1 MSDDTEAESP
11 ALPGQRSVWW
21 PKWDS
26 YIAWAPLEMGYRA
39 LWGCAQSLEPQ
50 ERTWVRRQPATFQ
63 RGALV
68 ERILLHALFDEARAD
83 GRITSEGGIAQVGD
97 GTSAASTMFT
107 VPGWH
112 AAASYCQALVCVAIS
127 DKRVGV
133 DCDVLAAAERIALL
147 PSIFTVAE
155 RMHLNEHP
163 GDVVNLWTAK
173 ESLLKLKRARI
184 DIDPADPAYDV
195 INPRGARIISWNPT
209 PRTVAS
215 LSVEDGVDE
224 APIPLVLPGA

>member
-1 MSDDTEAESP
+1 M
-11 ALPGQRSVWW
+11 
-21 PKWDS
+21 
-26 YIAWAPLEMGYRA
+26 
-39 LWGCAQSLEPQ
+39 
-50 ERTWVRRQPATFQ
+50 
-63 RGALV
+63 
-68 ERILLHALFDEARAD
+68 
-83 GRITSEGGIAQVGD
+83 
-97 GTSAASTMFT
+97 ASTRFT

-147 PSIFTVAE
+147 PTVFTVAE

-173 ESLLKLKRARI
+173 ESLLKLKHAGI
-184 DIDPADPAYDV
+184 NIDPADPAYDV